1 VVVNGF
7 SKAFSMT
14 GWRLGYAAGPRELIG
29 AMQRVQDQ
37 STSNPNSIAQ
47 KAGVA
52 ALQGPTE
59 PLALMVAEF
68 RARRDFL
75 VRGLNGL
82 PGVSCGLPDG
92 AFYAFPSFKG
102 LIGKRYRNQ
111 TLTGSVQLSQILL
124 DDFRVAAVPGAPF
137 GAEGFL
143 RLSFATSREVIEKG
157 LVRLG
162 ELVRALS

>member
-1 VVVNGF
+1 
-7 SKAFSMT
+7 
-14 GWRLGYAAGPRELIG
+14 
-29 AMQRVQDQ
+29 
-37 STSNPNSIAQ
+37 
-47 KAGVA
+47 
-52 ALQGPTE
+52 
-59 PLALMVAEF
+59 MVAEF
-68 RARRDFL
+68 RARRDFF
-75 VRGLNGL
+75 VRGLNAL
-82 PGVSCGLPDG
+82 PGVTCAVPDG